1 MGSSFLTRD
10 GPRPPALGE
19 QSQSLLLLLLL
30 LSRFSRVW
38 LCATP
43 SRAAYQAPPSMEFSR
58 QEYWSGVPL
67 PSPLSHC
74 TTREIPSFD
83 PLNADLQSN
92 MGLCVSY
99 SSPSLHETF
108 SLMILSSLNLKEG
121 GGEKRMRKRS
131 GIRWVEKEE
140 EDRRQEDITP
150 TKIWKSENRCMI
162 GN

>member
-1 MGSSFLTRD
+1 MG
-10 GPRPPALGE
+10 
-19 QSQSLLLLLLL
+19 
-30 LSRFSRVW
+30 
-38 LCATP
+38 
-43 SRAAYQAPPSMEFSR
+43 FSR

-74 TTREIPSFD
+74 TAREIPSFD

-99 SSPSLHETF
+99 SSPPLHETF
-108 SLMILSSLNLKEG
+108 SLMILSSLNLKEE

-131 GIRWVEKEE
+131 GMWGMEKEE

-150 TKIWKSENRCMI
+150 TKIWKLENRCMI